1 MRRRE
6 FIIAAGATALSGRTA
21 LSQTGASVVTGTA
34 PKASDIKD
42 YLWSLDR
49 GWMNFDKTVDVFKA
63 GDPKTEVKGIAVGW
77 MPYEW
82 AIRRALELGCNM
94 FVTHEPTYYDHWDKN
109 QDVFKFDCARRKR
122 ELVEKSG
129 IVILRCHDLWDQYP
143 EEGVPDSWA
152 RTLGFSQPV
161 DGKGWFRVFDVSGRT
176 AIDVAR
182 QVAKKTAY
190 LGQDCVQLLGD
201 ENRKVTRAAIGCGA
215 ITPFQQFVE
224 TYRADLAICTD
235 DGFTYWQDG
244 ALALDMGIPVI
255 IVNHPVA
262 EDYSMKTL
270 ADHLK
275 KKYPALAV
283 HYIPEGCMYRTV
295 RA

>member
-6 FIIAAGATALSGRTA
+6 FIIAAGTTALSGRTA
-21 LSQTGASVVTGTA
+21 LAQTGSSVSMGTA
-34 PKASDIKD
+34 PKAIDIKD

-49 GWMNFDKTVDVFKA
+49 GWMNFDKTVDLFKA

-82 AIRRALELGCNM
+82 TIKKALELGCNM

-129 IVILRCHDLWDQYP
+129 MVILRCHDLWDQYP

-152 RTLGFSQPV
+152 CTLGFSQPV

-190 LGQDCVQLLGD
+190 LGQDSVQLIGD
-201 ENRKVTRAAIGCGA
+201 GNRKVTRAAIGCGA
-215 ITPFQQFVE
+215 ITPFQQFLE

-244 ALALDMGIPVI
+244 ALALDMGIPVV

-262 EDYSMKTL
+262 EDYSMKVL
-270 ADHLK
+270 ADHLS
-275 KKYPALAV
+275 KKYPGLPV

>member
-1 MRRRE
+1 MKRRE
-6 FIIAAGATALSGRTA
+6 FIFAAGATALSGRVALAQASSPGTA
-21 LSQTGASVVTGTA
+21 GTA
-34 PKASDIKD
+34 PKAVEIKD

-49 GWMNFDKTVDVFKA
+49 GWMDFDKTVDVFKA
-63 GDPKTEVKGIAVGW
+63 GDPSTVVKGIAVGW

-82 AIRRALELGCNM
+82 AIRKALELGCNM

-109 QDVFKFDCARRKR
+109 QDVFRFDGARRKR

-143 EEGVPDSWA
+143 GEGVPDSWA

-161 DGKGWFRVFDVSGRT
+161 DGTGWYRVFDVSGRT

-182 QVAKKTAY
+182 QVAKMTAY
-190 LGQDCVQLLGD
+190 LGQDSVQLIGD
-201 ENRKVTRAAIGCGA
+201 ENRKVSRAAIGCGA
-215 ITPFQQFVE
+215 ITPFQRFLE

-244 ALALDMGIPVI
+244 ALAIDMGIPVI

-270 ADHLK
+270 ADHLR
-275 KKYPALAV
+275 KKYPGLPV
-283 HYIPEGCMYRTV
+283 HFISEGCMYRTV